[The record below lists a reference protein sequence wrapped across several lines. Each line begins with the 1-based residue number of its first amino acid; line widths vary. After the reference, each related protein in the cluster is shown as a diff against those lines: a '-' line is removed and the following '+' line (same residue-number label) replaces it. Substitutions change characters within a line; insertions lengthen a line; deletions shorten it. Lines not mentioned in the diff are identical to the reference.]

1 MEKGGIVLENAEK
14 LLQMEEGSAYTRK
27 KRRVSKVFLV
37 VTVLVLLIGGGCFGV
52 FYYNINKVE
61 LDKNGKIDIYSLWG
75 AKKVLDASDLSSELR
90 YVRNN
95 NVITSSV
102 EKGEPYPKE
111 EYITM
116 LKREIENS
124 REAVVYGT
132 VKNFKIVTLNDHVQC
147 SRMVWEHYD
156 DGSSIQKERK
166 YDYPAVWWIATF
178 DIDVIDDMGTLEG
191 NDSIRVVMA
200 SRYATEDTGGDV
212 EYKLNS
218 PERLKEILMKIQEN
232 PVGVFRLKKFVVG
245 EEIRLDDT
253 GVSSNGNIW
262 KIKGKEY
269 WATEFAD
276 FYLGAWFECDGE
288 KFRYASAEYCTIYM
302 DEIRVQEE

>member
-1 MEKGGIVLENAEK
+1 MENEEK
-14 LLQMEEGSAYTRK
+14 VPQMEEGSAFIKR
-27 KRRVSKVFLV
+27 KRRVPKAFLV
-37 VTVLVLLIGGGCFGV
+37 VAVLALLIGGGCFGV
-52 FYYNINKVE
+52 FYYNSNKVE
-61 LDKNGKIDIYSLWG
+61 LDKNGKIDIYSLRG
-75 AKKVLDASDLSSELR
+75 AKKILEASALSSDLR

-95 NVITSSV
+95 NTNIRSV

-132 VKNFKIVTLNDHVQC
+132 VKNLKIVTLNDHVQC

-191 NDSIRVVMA
+191 NDSVRVVMA

-232 PVGVFRLKKFVVG
+232 PVGVFRLRKFVVG

>member
-1 MEKGGIVLENAEK
+1 MENEEK
-14 LLQMEEGSAYTRK
+14 VPQMEESAFIK
-27 KRRVSKVFLV
+27 GKRRVLKALLV
-37 VTVLVLLIGGGCFGV
+37 VAVLALVIGGGGV
-52 FYYNINKVE
+52 YYYNSNKVE
-61 LDKNGKIDIYSLWG
+61 LDENGKIDIYSLKG
-75 AKKVLDASDLSSELR
+75 AKKILEASDLSSDLR

-95 NVITSSV
+95 NAIINSV

-116 LKREIENS
+116 LKTEIENS

-132 VKNFKIVTLNDHVQC
+132 VKNLKIVTLNDHVQC
-147 SRMVWEHYD
+147 SRMVWEHYE

-178 DIDVIDDMGTLEG
+178 DIDVIDDMETLDG
-191 NDSIRVVMA
+191 SDSVRVVMA

-218 PERLKEILMKIQEN
+218 PERLKEILMKIQAN
-232 PVGVFRLKKFVVG
+232 PIGVFRLRKFAVG
-245 EEIRLDDT
+245 EENRLDDT
-253 GVSSNGNIW
+253 GFSSDGNIW
-262 KIKGKEY
+262 EIKGKEY
-269 WATEFAD
+269 CATDFAD
-276 FYLGAWFECDGE
+276 FYLSSRYDCDGE
-288 KFRYASAEYCTIYM
+288 KFRYALAEYYTIYL